1 MAQNFGVSFV
11 PDEQNLQ
18 QGKAGVGRGA
28 MTPTQQA
35 IKLLSLRLPRV
46 VGGSPI
52 APAPLLQSQGSKG
65 MPSPDSIASQVLKNV
80 LPTDQTQRDGMAA
93 PSVPR
98 QQTYQPDTPP
108 SPSSYSMPSLRPG
121 ELDGGMNAP
130 PGAYTTSPPT
140 PSIGI
145 GLNDAPAL
153 PPNIPTTPN
162 SMPRETGR
170 DTINPDAAGMPTQ
183 PPVSG
188 SDTRGNAVLTPTA
201 EGSNIVNPLA
211 LPFGANDVVANQI
224 PQGAPLPPPD
234 TTPSYVPSQ
243 PPMSADMQDLLNR
256 MREKY
261 GSPSYGYSDVLDYTR
276 D

>member
-130 PGAYTTSPPT
+130 PGAYTTSPQTPT
-140 PSIGI
+140 PNVTPGV
-145 GLNDAPAL
+145 NPAPAL
-153 PPNIPTTPN
+153 PNVPTVPNRGPQPDPDVEGREIPPN
-162 SMPRETGR
+162 T
-170 DTINPDAAGMPTQ
+170 
-183 PPVSG
+183 
-188 SDTRGNAVLTPTA
+188 
-201 EGSNIVNPLA
+201 
-211 LPFGANDVVANQI
+211 
-224 PQGAPLPPPD
+224 PLPSPD
-234 TTPSYVPSQ
+234 TTPTTVPETAPPYVPAQ
-243 PPMSADMQDLLNR
+243 PQLSADMQDLLDR
-256 MREKY
+256 MRSKY
-261 GSPSYGYSDVLDYTR
+261 GAPSYGEL
-276 D
+276 